1 MRLTGQSLRYSGQ
14 NWRTFWG
21 YIEDVKPMEETVQLN
36 PEDQQ
41 THRFCGETSDNNFNQ
56 TIVVSFGDRPTA
68 TIAMLALRK
77 QPNW

>member
-1 MRLTGQSLRYSGQ
+1 
-14 NWRTFWG
+14 
-21 YIEDVKPMEETVQLN
+21 MEETVQLN